1 MYYTFTQYIDYNTY
15 IHERSKQI
23 YIYVETKTK
32 TIKAKPERKN
42 NIYIYISY
50 IHKTCGVTIVMKKRK
65 HQK

>member
-1 MYYTFTQYIDYNTY
+1 MYTFTQYIDDYNTY

-42 NIYIYISY
+42 NIYRS
-50 IHKTCGVTIVMKKRK
+50 
-65 HQK
+65 

>member
-1 MYYTFTQYIDYNTY
+1 MYTFTQYIDDYNTY

-42 NIYIYISY
+42 NIYIYI
-50 IHKTCGVTIVMKKRK
+50 IK
-65 HQK
+65 HVG